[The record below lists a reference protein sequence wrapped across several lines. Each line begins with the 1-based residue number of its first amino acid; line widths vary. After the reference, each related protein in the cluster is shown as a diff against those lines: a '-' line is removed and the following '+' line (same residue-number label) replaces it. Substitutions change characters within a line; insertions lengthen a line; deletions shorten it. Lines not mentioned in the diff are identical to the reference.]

1 MINRYFHSI
10 YKNIITNRE
19 IQLNSAKIH
28 KIINSPPKI
37 NMQMSLPP
45 QPPLL
50 FDVSLRD
57 GIQGANPL
65 DYPTNK
71 KINILKSIF
80 QHYLPAKIEI
90 GSFVSPK
97 ALPIMSDT
105 ATIFKEMPA
114 ILENKGKTVEIYA
127 LVPNKTGLIRAIDC
141 GFTNFSFITS
151 VSNAFQ
157 MKNTGKNLIHKKN
170 ELQEMMRHVAK
181 LAKPSKTKLYIS
193 CVNEC
198 PLYGLI
204 DRDLIVHEILSSYG
218 RSDLDYEYDEIC
230 ISDTMGTLKCHDFV
244 YIVHGLLRFGISK
257 TRISIHLHINSE
269 NELEA
274 KRILFACFRQGINR
288 FDVSTL
294 SEGGCSVT
302 MDANQ
307 LKPNMSYE
315 FVQSAFEEYKD
326 SISECGSLLR

>member
-1 MINRYFHSI
+1 MS
-10 YKNIITNRE
+10 
-19 IQLNSAKIH
+19 
-28 KIINSPPKI
+28 
-37 NMQMSLPP
+37 MQTPRP
-45 QPPLL
+45 IL

-71 KINILKSIF
+71 KLDILKSIF
-80 QHYLPAKIEI
+80 QHHSPAKIEI

-97 ALPIMSDT
+97 VLPIMSDI
-105 ATIFKEMPA
+105 ATLLQEMPA
-114 ILENKGKTVEIYA
+114 ILENKGKNVEIYA

-151 VSNAFQ
+151 VSNSFQ
-157 MKNTGKNLIHKKN
+157 MKNTGKNLIHKKH
-170 ELQEMMRHVAK
+170 ELQDMMHYIMK
-181 LAKPSKTKLYIS
+181 IAKPSKTKLYIS

-198 PLYGLI
+198 PIYGVI

-230 ISDTMGTLKCHDFV
+230 ISDTMGTLKCHDFE
-244 YIVHGLLRFGISK
+244 YIVNGLLRFGISK

-269 NELEA
+269 NELET
-274 KRILFACFRQGINR
+274 KRILFACFRQGIYR

-307 LKPNMSYE
+307 MKPNMSYE
-315 FVQSAFEEYKD
+315 FVQSVFDEYD
-326 SISECGSLLR
+326 ILFR